1 MKPYDVKNSADVKN
15 TSGVRNTSDASNSSD
30 DVERSVTNIID
41 VIYGVSVTTTAKFQ
55 LT

>member
-1 MKPYDVKNSADVKN
+1 MMLIIVVMFKN

-30 DVERSVTNIID
+30 VVKRSLTNIID
-41 VIYGVSVTTTAKFQ
+41 VIYGVHVTTAAKFQ

>member
-1 MKPYDVKNSADVKN
+1 MLIIVVMFKN

-41 VIYGVSVTTTAKFQ
+41 VIYGVYVTTTAKFM
-55 LT
+55 LM